1 MIELEVPD
9 LGTLDAEGPARRSVD
24 QLVAVGVHFAVDDVG
39 TASAASSRLGSVPV
53 STLKLDRS
61 FVQLL
66 GEDDETAALVA
77 AIVTLT
83 ERQGI
88 RVVAEGV
95 ETQQQART
103 LLAQGCRF
111 GQGFLF
117 SPPLLPSDIEQMLR
131 GPEGPSGEQGS
142 LDNGTTE
149 GVSEDT

>member
-1 MIELEVPD
+1 MIELEVSD
-9 LGTLDAEGPARRSVD
+9 LGALDAEGPAGRSVD

-39 TASAASSRLGSVPV
+39 TASVASSRIGSVPV

-66 GEDDETAALVA
+66 GEDEETAALVA

-83 ERQGI
+83 DRQGI
-88 RVVAEGV
+88 RCVAEGV
-95 ETQQQART
+95 ETQQQARA

-117 SPPLLPSDIEQMLR
+117 SPPLLPSDVEQMLL
-131 GPEGPSGEQGS
+131 GPEGRSGPQAGYDGGIPEAVLG
-142 LDNGTTE
+142 E
-149 GVSEDT
+149 G